1 MKYLSCWFLKKQ
13 KLMRWSSCLTM
24 FPSSEFD
31 TILETFPWLP
41 QVYKNSFQWRPNPR
55 DDFYDWLGLKEWH
68 YDYKA

>member
-1 MKYLSCWFLKKQ
+1 
-13 KLMRWSSCLTM
+13 M